1 MEEKSAHTWVNS
13 HGWMPV
19 GVSQEAQPRPPRH
32 RVGRHAYRSVILR
45 GIRWAGTESIA
56 WEGGD
61 MSLTT
66 ILSREHQVILSRLG
80 ELEDALKDLD
90 LAMLEDVL
98 RFFEADLPLHRRKE
112 EEILFPVL
120 ARHIGAEGGP
130 ISAMLAEHET
140 EKAYLGDL
148 RRAVNEVKSGADGR
162 ISMERW

>member
-1 MEEKSAHTWVNS
+1 
-13 HGWMPV
+13 
-19 GVSQEAQPRPPRH
+19 
-32 RVGRHAYRSVILR
+32 
-45 GIRWAGTESIA
+45 
-56 WEGGD
+56 

-140 EKAYLGDL
+140 EKAYLEDL
-148 RRAVNEVKSGADGR
+148 RRAVNEVKSGADAGGAVRSSATAILFLLRAHIQKEDEFLFPMAEQFLTDEEKAEVGR
-162 ISMERW
+162 AMEAIGTCCSQCRVT